1 MKQEITY
8 ANSKI
13 EFDLAFSNRKTI
25 KISVEAPDIITVTAP
40 RGVPKQVVIESVRN
54 KSPWILKRLYLIKN
68 APQKPMHQ
76 FLNGESFLYLGGDIV
91 LELNENSSIKK
102 AKVELIDKKLVVCV
116 SEYER
121 NTVRTAIEQWYR
133 KETMHKAVERV
144 EYYKQYFNTSPN
156 SLKVKQQKRRWASCT
171 YKDDILFNWRC
182 IMAKEEAFDY
192 IVVHEMCH
200 MVHKNHSKDFWKLVE
215 QIMPDYKVRKA
226 WLTENGIRMDF

>member
-1 MKQEITY
+1 MKQEFTY
-8 ANSKI
+8 ADSKI

-68 APQKPMHQ
+68 APAKPTHQ
-76 FLNGESFLYLGGDIV
+76 FTSGESFLYLGKEIL
-91 LELNENSSIKK
+91 LEVIENKDVKK
-102 AKVELIDKKLVVCV
+102 AEVQLNDNKLTVYV
-116 SEYER
+116 SEIEQ
-121 NTVRTAIEQWYR
+121 NIIRTAIEKWYR
-133 KETMHKAVERV
+133 KETLRKVIQRIK
-144 EYYKQYFNTSPN
+144 YYQQYFNTSPN
-156 SLKVKQQKRRWASCT
+156 SIRVKQQKRRWASCT

-182 IMAKEEAFDY
+182 IMAKEEALDY

-200 MVHKNHSKDFWKLVE
+200 MVHKNHSKDFWKLVG
-215 QIMPDYKVRKA
+215 QIMPDYKIRKA